1 MSTQNPAEGVPGDVA
16 VLNLADMLEGLGSTM
31 LAAHLRALVVG
42 GAPDDTLDKAA
53 SLSRAEEIAEERLT
67 ALLQAETENTTLRTQ
82 LARTSHLLAQ
92 SEALL
97 KDLRSALKRQQSED
111 RP

>member
-1 MSTQNPAEGVPGDVA
+1 MSTQNPAEE
-16 VLNLADMLEGLGSTM
+16 VLNLADLLEGVGSTR
-31 LAAHLRALVVG
+31 LAARLRALVVD
-42 GAPDDTLDKAA
+42 ALDKETA
-53 SLSRAEEIAEERLT
+53 LSRVKELEEIAEERLT